1 MAKYSALLVRVS
13 GENDDYSSTP
23 LHCFRNYCRIRTWFA
38 RRMWINLR
46 TIWNIYHRESWCKRI
61 FLMYLRADKY
71 GQAITAAGSG
81 CMAAL
86 DCERY
91 LDARAIK

>member
-1 MAKYSALLVRVS
+1 MTTIKVLLSIVS
-13 GENDDYSSTP
+13 G
-23 LHCFRNYCRIRTWFA
+23 
-38 RRMWINLR
+38 
-46 TIWNIYHRESWCKRI
+46 TIVGFVLGLLGGYGSIYGRYGIYHRESWVQ
-61 FLMYLRADKY
+61 DHKY